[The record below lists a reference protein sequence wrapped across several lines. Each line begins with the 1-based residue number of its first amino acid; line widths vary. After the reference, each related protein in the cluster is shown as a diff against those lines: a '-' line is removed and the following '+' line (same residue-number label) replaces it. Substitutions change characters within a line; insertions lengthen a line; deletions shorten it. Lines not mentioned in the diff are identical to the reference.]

1 MEKLCSVCKIVKD
14 VNDFYKR
21 EGGKFGRSH
30 ECKQCCKRYKKTP
43 EAKKRRSEYLSIKRK
58 ADPEPFKER
67 DRAYRKRLDP
77 ALKAWRQ
84 AKNRSQRKGIEFDI
98 EPSDLIVPDKCP
110 LLEIELVAGVKGN
123 YMNTYSIDR
132 IDSSKGYIK
141 GNVQILSMKANNMK
155 SSANVE
161 ELLIFSKNII
171 LMNKEH
177 SIVKELIEN
186 LNKTTK

>member
-1 MEKLCSVCKIVKD
+1 
-14 VNDFYKR
+14 
-21 EGGKFGRSH
+21 
-30 ECKQCCKRYKKTP
+30 
-43 EAKKRRSEYLSIKRK
+43 
-58 ADPEPFKER
+58 
-67 DRAYRKRLDP
+67 
-77 ALKAWRQ
+77 
-84 AKNRSQRKGIEFDI
+84 
-98 EPSDLIVPDKCP
+98 
-110 LLEIELVAGVKGN
+110 
-123 YMNTYSIDR
+123 MNTYSIDR